1 MFRMY
6 SSALRLPTST
16 AFREGC
22 RLGGA
27 GAGAGSPGFRITCRV
42 LFVFAMTI
50 DNNRELVY
58 PATFSQLKIT
68 GVKWLPLFLQKVVIL
83 SAGKNLFIHCVK

>member
-1 MFRMY
+1 MCRMN

-27 GAGAGSPGFRITCRV
+27 GAGAGYPGFRITCRV
-42 LFVFAMTI
+42 LFAFAMTI
-50 DNNRELVY
+50 DNN
-58 PATFSQLKIT
+58 
-68 GVKWLPLFLQKVVIL
+68 
-83 SAGKNLFIHCVK
+83 